1 MIKLKVFVILCF
13 VLLFA
18 GENTINAQS
27 QSNNFYKEPYLIFNN
42 DVRGMRLLWQ
52 LEKYNNATVYLTQG
66 ELAVNDSFFVKE
78 INDEHQFVFN
88 FENLKPNKK
97 YFYRV
102 KSKSLIRGGS
112 FYSRMDSTINDFTFY
127 AYGDTRTFPENHN
140 KVARQIML
148 NIAAN
153 PKSQTFIVSTGDL
166 VANGDLEKDWDE
178 QFFDNQYGGIRELMA
193 NMPYMVSVGNH
204 EGQGSLFAKYFPFD
218 FFDSNSFY
226 YSFDYANVHFTAI
239 DQFTDLDENS
249 EQFKWLEN
257 DLKSTTKQWKIVL
270 IHKPGWTAGGHK
282 NNKKVQKILQ
292 PLFEK
297 YNVKLVLAGHN
308 HYYAR
313 AMVNGVCHITTG
325 GGGAPLYKADDSKPN
340 IVKVDK
346 SLHFCKISVT
356 KDKLMI
362 KVIRADGSVI
372 EEFEIRN

>member
-1 MIKLKVFVILCF
+1 MMVVSF

-18 GENTINAQS
+18 GETTLLAQKDA
-27 QSNNFYKEPYLIFNN
+27 NNFLKEPYLIFNKHEN
-42 DVRGMRLLWQ
+42 GMRLLWQ
-52 LEKYNNATVYLTQG
+52 LEKFNNATVYLTQG
-66 ELAVNDSFFVKE
+66 ELGINDSFYVKE

-88 FENLKPNKK
+88 FEKLAPSKK
-97 YFYRV
+97 YYYKV
-102 KSKSLIRGGS
+102 KSKNSSRSGS
-112 FYSRMDSTINDFTFY
+112 FYSRVDSTINNFTFY
-127 AYGDTRTFPENHN
+127 AYGDTRTFPEKHN
-140 KVARQIML
+140 KVARQIMKS
-148 NIAAN
+148 IASE
-153 PKSQTFIVSTGDL
+153 PESQTFLVSTGDL
-166 VANGDLEKDWDE
+166 VANGDLEEDWDE
-178 QFFDNQYGGIRELMA
+178 QFFDNNYRGIRELMA

-204 EGQGSLFAKYFPFD
+204 EGQGTLFAKYFPYD
-218 FFDSNSFY
+218 LQNENSFY
-226 YSFDYANVHFTAI
+226 YSFDYGNTHFTAI
-239 DQFTDLDENS
+239 DQFSDLDKKS
-249 EQFKWLEN
+249 DQYIWLEN

-340 IVKVDK
+340 IVEVDK
-346 SLHFCKISVT
+346 SLHFCKISVNE
-356 KDKLMI
+356 DKLMI

-372 EEFEIRN
+372 EEFEIQ